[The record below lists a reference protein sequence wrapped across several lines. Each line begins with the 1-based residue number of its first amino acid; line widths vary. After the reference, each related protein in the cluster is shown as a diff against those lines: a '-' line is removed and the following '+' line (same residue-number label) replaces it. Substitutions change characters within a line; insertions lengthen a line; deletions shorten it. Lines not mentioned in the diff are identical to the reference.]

1 MKERQKGS
9 MKEDKA
15 KKYSDVN
22 RGPLT
27 GIRIKPAGAI
37 PTEESSGFEDLDGF
51 WSASAVDTSTPA
63 TEKIVRKVQQA
74 KEKEV
79 RKVLQQKEL
88 EQRFQNDLDNGIT
101 IELQSIGRGT
111 EPNFSPAPGME
122 YATPPTT
129 TPKLRPRGEAAVI
142 LSPVSLGSYVTPRQQ
157 QRVEVSAPVLEP
169 TSTTAASSTNSVDE
183 TLTSPNSLPIYVR
196 ASHNAGG
203 EFPTSE
209 ISNKTRTSAVE
220 AAPTTPGFDP
230 QSTTDNTPEIDAD
243 DPAGALDDLLA
254 SSKKARDRRISL
266 ANKLKTPS
274 PSVNT
279 TASEISKTPK
289 SVTFAEKIVTTFQ
302 RTFSVLE
309 DGNTEVGM
317 EMDSAVD
324 YYEEDMNE
332 KESSGRIAATPVE
345 ENNDM
350 EMLNMNDDDESDGDG
365 PGFQMVQ
372 EDEDGNNDD
381 KVQDGTSNTVESDTE
396 ESDAENM
403 KTNISTKQRKIQQ
416 QRSAMKRE
424 KQREKEQR
432 NVGKKKRKDN
442 NRHLVEDDTA
452 DLPART
458 PPGGV
463 MAQYKLI
470 SVDHYK
476 DHHLD
481 DDEEEGLR
489 RSKRAKFPPLKW
501 WKNERL
507 IFESSDKRES
517 FSEFA
522 AQADIDMPIVTKVQA
537 ALPTP
542 AKPKKTSAK
551 KATSK
556 NMKNESSKKKS
567 GTSSDN
573 DSAEDQPS
581 PLSITPFDST
591 RLRSKYNIF
600 DGNEALVWDEEAGD
614 LKEKKLVAYS
624 SDMTATRLPKTTG
637 RGRHESNVLGFA
649 SQAFNVAGIGD
660 SIPGWIS
667 GNLLLPPRAIKDAEG
682 VGLCSQ
688 VFFVGDCQPGS
699 IEFSVANPEENEYLP
714 ATAQRF
720 LLSKGD
726 FFHVP
731 PSNVYRLENHSRT
744 TECKVYW
751 TIIRSFS

>member
-1 MKERQKGS
+1 MPSKKGKERQKGS
-9 MKEDKA
+9 TREDKA

-101 IELQSIGRGT
+101 IEMQSIGQGT

-129 TPKLRPRGEAAVI
+129 TPKLRPRGDAQVI
-142 LSPVSLGSYVTPRQQ
+142 LGPVSLGSYVTPRQQ
-157 QRVEVSAPVLEP
+157 QRVEVSAPALEP
-169 TSTTAASSTNSVDE
+169 TSTTEASSTNSVDE
-183 TLTSPNSLPIYVR
+183 TSTSPNSLPTDVR
-196 ASHNAGG
+196 ASHNAEG

-220 AAPTTPGFDP
+220 DAPTTPGFDP
-230 QSTTDNTPEIDAD
+230 QSTTDNSPEIDAD
-243 DPAGALDDLLA
+243 DSAGALDDLLA

-274 PSVNT
+274 PSANT

-289 SVTFAEKIVTTFQ
+289 SVTFAEKIVTTFE
-302 RTFSVLE
+302 RTSSVLE
-309 DGNTEVGM
+309 DGNKKGGM
-317 EMDSAVD
+317 EIDSAVD
-324 YYEEDMNE
+324 YYEEDVD
-332 KESSGRIAATPVE
+332 SGRIAATSVE

-350 EMLNMNDDDESDGDG
+350 EMLNMNDDDESDDDG
-365 PGFQMVQ
+365 PGFQMAQ
-372 EDEDGNNDD
+372 EDDGGNADD
-381 KVQDGTSNTVESDTE
+381 KVQGGTSNTVESDTE
-396 ESDAENM
+396 ESDAENL
-403 KTNISTKQRKIQQ
+403 KTNSSTKQRKIQQ
-416 QRSAMKRE
+416 QRSAMKRA

-432 NVGKKKRKDN
+432 NVGKKKRKDI
-442 NRHLVEDDTA
+442 NRHLVEDDPA

-481 DDEEEGLR
+481 DEEEEGLR

-501 WKNERL
+501 WKNEKL
-507 IFESSDKRES
+507 IFESSDRRES
-517 FSEFA
+517 FAEFA
-522 AQADIDMPIVTKVQA
+522 AQADIDMPVVTKVQA

-542 AKPKKTSAK
+542 AKPKKTTAK
-551 KATSK
+551 EDTSK
-556 NMKNESSKKKS
+556 KKKNESSKKKS

-573 DSAEDQPS
+573 DSTEGQPS
-581 PLSITPFDST
+581 PVSIAPFDST
-591 RLRSKYNIF
+591 RLRSVSSTDTVCFCRIVSFALIF
-600 DGNEALVWDEEAGD
+600 
-614 LKEKKLVAYS
+614 S
-624 SDMTATRLPKTTG
+624 
-637 RGRHESNVLGFA
+637 
-649 SQAFNVAGIGD
+649 
-660 SIPGWIS
+660 
-667 GNLLLPPRAIKDAEG
+667 
-682 VGLCSQ
+682 
-688 VFFVGDCQPGS
+688 
-699 IEFSVANPEENEYLP
+699 
-714 ATAQRF
+714 
-720 LLSKGD
+720 
-726 FFHVP
+726 
-731 PSNVYRLENHSRT
+731 
-744 TECKVYW
+744 
-751 TIIRSFS
+751 